1 MHHLESKFEISSYVQ
16 EFNLN
21 TVWHC
26 HGFTC

>member
-21 TVWHC
+21 TV
-26 HGFTC
+26 